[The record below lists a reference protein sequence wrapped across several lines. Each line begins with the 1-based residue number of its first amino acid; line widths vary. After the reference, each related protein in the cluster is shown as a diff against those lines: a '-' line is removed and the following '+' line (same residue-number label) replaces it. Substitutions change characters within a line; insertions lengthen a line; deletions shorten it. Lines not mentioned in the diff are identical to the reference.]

1 MITMER
7 TSAVNFPDCP
17 YCNAKV
23 AYIRGGSK
31 NRPIVR
37 LPYCGSCGWNI
48 PFAQKG
54 VVAQLRW
61 TILLMFGFGMFIVA
75 QISVLIAT
83 HPPIQWHGAV
93 LLVGFTAMWV
103 FVAYVLPNRK
113 FKRDL
118 RQLAALRAAA
128 EDRSKAGESCCNVVP
143 VPDPA
148 TVELFDFIRSTPCPR
163 PVRFNSTARLAVYVS
178 RGFALAYALGAARVL
193 MFPISSLGVSSSRL
207 LAMGL
212 FVFAVVLW
220 FAFSMAAKLG
230 DRTGLI
236 KNGEVALGRVLT
248 REGPRIACEFSDAKG
263 RVVQGEGKILGHNVQ
278 EGMFIPVFYDPQNPA
293 DHVALCGSW
302 YEIATPRVAK
312 PVRDA

>member
-1 MITMER
+1 V
-7 TSAVNFPDCP
+7 SFPDCP

-31 NRPIVR
+31 NRPIAR
-37 LPYCGSCGWNI
+37 LPYCVSCGWNI

-54 VVAQLRW
+54 VISQWRW

-75 QISVLIAT
+75 QISVLMAT
-83 HPPIQWHGAV
+83 HPPIQWHLAV
-93 LLVGFTAMWV
+93 LLVGFTAMWI
-103 FVAYVLPNRK
+103 FAAYVLPNRK

-118 RQLAALRAAA
+118 RELASMRAAA
-128 EDRSKAGESCCNVVP
+128 EARSKAGESRRNIVP

-148 TVELFDFIRSTPCPR
+148 TIELFDFIRSTPCPR
-163 PVRFNSTARLAVYVS
+163 PIRLNSTARAAVYVS
-178 RGFALAYALGAARVL
+178 RGFALAYALGATRVL
-193 MFPISSLGVSSSRL
+193 LFPIASLGVSSSRL
-207 LAMGL
+207 LAVGL
-212 FVFAVVLW
+212 FVVAVILW

-248 REGPRIACEFSDAKG
+248 REGPKIACEFSDAKG
-263 RVVQGEGKILGHNVQ
+263 RVVQGQGENLGHNVQ
-278 EGMFIPVFYDPQNPA
+278 EGMFIPIFYDPQDPA

-302 YEIATPRVAK
+302 YEIALPRVAK
-312 PVRDA
+312 RVRPA

>member
-1 MITMER
+1 MTMKR
-7 TSAVNFPDCP
+7 FSAVSFPDCP

-31 NRPIVR
+31 NRPIVT
-37 LPYCGSCGWNI
+37 LPYCVSCGWNI

-54 VVAQLRW
+54 VISQWRW
-61 TILLMFGFGMFIVA
+61 TILVMFGFGMFIVA
-75 QISVLIAT
+75 QISVLMAT
-83 HPPIQWHGAV
+83 HPPIQWHGEV

-118 RQLAALRAAA
+118 RELASLRATA
-128 EDRSKAGESCCNVVP
+128 EARSKAGESRRNVVP
-143 VPDPA
+143 VPDP
-148 TVELFDFIRSTPCPR
+148 TMVELFDFIRSTPCPR
-163 PVRFNSTARLAVYVS
+163 PVRFNPTARLAIYLS

-193 MFPISSLGVSSSRL
+193 LFPITSLGVSSSRL
-207 LAMGL
+207 LAVGL

-230 DRTGLI
+230 DRTALI

-248 REGPRIACEFSDAKG
+248 REGPKIACEFSDAKG
-263 RVVQGEGKILGHNVQ
+263 RVVQGKGKNLGQNVQ
-278 EGMFIPVFYDPQNPA
+278 EGMFIPVFYDRQNPA
-293 DHVALCGSW
+293 DHVALSGSW
-302 YEIATPRVAK
+302 YEIATPKVARRVRRA
-312 PVRDA
+312 

>member
-1 MITMER
+1 MKR
-7 TSAVNFPDCP
+7 FSAVSFPDCP

-54 VVAQLRW
+54 VISQWRW
-61 TILLMFGFGMFIVA
+61 TILVIFGFGLFIVA
-75 QISVLIAT
+75 QISVLMAT
-83 HPPIQWHGAV
+83 HPSIQWHGAV
-93 LLVGFTAMWV
+93 LLVGFTVTWV
-103 FVAYVLPNRK
+103 LVAYVLPNRK

-118 RQLAALRAAA
+118 RQLASLRAAA
-128 EDRSKAGESCCNVVP
+128 EARSKAGESRRNDVP
-143 VPDPA
+143 VPDAA

-163 PVRFNSTARLAVYVS
+163 PVRFNPTARLAIYLS

-193 MFPISSLGVSSSRL
+193 LFPIASLAVSSSRL
-207 LAMGL
+207 LALGL
-212 FVFAVVLW
+212 FVFAIVLW

-248 REGPRIACEFSDAKG
+248 REGPKIACEFSDAKG
-263 RVVQGEGKILGHNVQ
+263 RVVQGKGKNLGHNVQ
-278 EGMFIPVFYDPQNPA
+278 EGMFIPVFYDPQDPT

-302 YEIATPRVAK
+302 YEIAVPKVVKRVRHA
-312 PVRDA
+312 

>member
-1 MITMER
+1 MMTMKK
-7 TSAVNFPDCP
+7 TSAVSFPDCP

-31 NRPIVR
+31 NRPIVT
-37 LPYCGSCGWNI
+37 LPYCVSCGWNI

-54 VVAQLRW
+54 LTSQWRW
-61 TILLMFGFGMFIVA
+61 TILVMFGFGMFIVT

-83 HPPIQWHGAV
+83 HPPMQWHGAV

-113 FKRDL
+113 FKKDL
-118 RQLAALRAAA
+118 RELASLRAAA
-128 EDRSKAGESCCNVVP
+128 EARSKAGESRRSDLP

-148 TVELFDFIRSTPCPR
+148 TVELFDSIRSTPRPR
-163 PVRFNSTARLAVYVS
+163 PVRFNSTARLAVHLS
-178 RGFALAYALGAARVL
+178 RGFALAYALGATRVL
-193 MFPISSLGVSSSRL
+193 LFPIASLGVSSSRL
-207 LAMGL
+207 LAVGL

-236 KNGEVALGRVLT
+236 RNGEVALGRVLT
-248 REGPRIACEFSDAKG
+248 REGPKIACEFSDAKG
-263 RVVQGEGKILGHNVQ
+263 RVVQGKGKNLGQNVQ
-278 EGMFIPVFYDPQNPA
+278 EGMFIPVFYDPQDPA

-302 YEIATPRVAK
+302 YEIALPRVAK
-312 PVRDA
+312 RVRHA